1 MKFLLEKLSV
11 EINNEGNLEVFKGK
25 SDTERKES
33 DEQPDTTDMSELESE
48 KSAEEKKSTRKRTK
62 NTNTRSNAQQ
72 ITNYFSSIKSR
83 K

>member
-62 NTNTRSNAQQ
+62 NTNTRSNA
-72 ITNYFSSIKSR
+72 
-83 K
+83 

>member
-33 DEQPDTTDMSELESE
+33 DEQPDTKDMSELESE

-62 NTNTRSNAQQ
+62 NTNTRSNA
-72 ITNYFSSIKSR
+72 
-83 K
+83 

>member
-33 DEQPDTTDMSELESE
+33 DEQPVLQTCL
-48 KSAEEKKSTRKRTK
+48 
-62 NTNTRSNAQQ
+62 N
-72 ITNYFSSIKSR
+72 
-83 K
+83 

>member
-1 MKFLLEKLSV
+1 MKFLQEKLSV

-62 NTNTRSNAQQ
+62 NTNTRSNA
-72 ITNYFSSIKSR
+72 
-83 K
+83 